1 MINTRIVKLVAQRIL
16 HRCLL
21 FRLVL
26 ASDGTKSGGR
36 RTLRLFQ
43 RLPSVKAHLQSRVGG
58 IFPPSFNA
66 FTRIERIYHIRRRNF
81 LREMEIFQTFW
92 TMKVSKYTYRR
103 TLLLRYLERI
113 GQEVSGIY
121 NFVVQEGIIFWIF
134 ARRK

>member
-43 RLPSVKAHLQSRVGG
+43 RQVEPLPIQRKSSSPITGW
-58 IFPPSFNA
+58 
-66 FTRIERIYHIRRRNF
+66 RNF
-81 LREMEIFQTFW
+81 SPLLLTLLRELREFIISDVEISYERWKGNEIFQTFW

-103 TLLLRYLERI
+103 TLLSRYLERI

-121 NFVVQEGIIFWIF
+121 NFVV
-134 ARRK
+134 